1 MAAERIGA
9 ARPAERVQFVDEND
23 RRRPLARL
31 DEEIAHARRADAN
44 EHFDEFGAV
53 DGEEGHARFAG
64 DGARQQRLAGA
75 GRPDQEDAL
84 GDARAEAAIFLRVLE
99 EADDFRQ
106 FLLGL
111 VDPGDVVEGRLGVGL
126 DKDLGLAAPD
136 RHQAAEA
143 LAIGDATEPEDP
155 DAEEQQGRNDPRQ
168 QRREKRALDLAGEF
182 HMVLFELVG
191 EVGSDDCGLEHP
203 LVVLRSLPRP
213 LDGAA
218 RDPDLGDLVALQV
231 AQELAIGNDGDL
243 LVERPDVLQDEDA
256 DQRDDEIPGVPLV
269 LLAYRRHRGSDSRN
283 LSRRLNAA
291 QPGMLPFD
299 AKAAAPRKFKL
310 GRFEPRG

>member
-1 MAAERIGA
+1 MVAAIRTTPVVEFETVDLHQQLVQRLLLLVVAAERIGA

-23 RRRPLARL
+23 RRRPFARL
-31 DEEIAHARRADAN
+31 DEEIAHPRRADAD

-75 GRPDQEDAL
+75 GRPDQKDAL
-84 GDARAEAAIFLRVLE
+84 RDARAEPAVFLRVLE

-126 DKDLGLAAPD
+126 DEDLGLAAPD
-136 RHQAAEA
+136 RHQAAKA
-143 LAIGDATEPEDP
+143 LAIGEATEPEDP
-155 DAEEQQGRNDPRQ
+155 DAEEQQHRNDPGQ

-182 HMVLFELVG
+182 HVMLFELIG
-191 EVGSDDCGLEHP
+191 EIGGDDRGLECP
-203 LVVLRSLPRP
+203 LVVLRGLPCS

-231 AQELAIGNDGDL
+231 AQELAVGNDGDL

-256 DQRDDEIPGVPLV
+256 DQGDDEVPGVPLV

-283 LSRRLNAA
+283 LFA
-291 QPGMLPFD
+291 
-299 AKAAAPRKFKL
+299 
-310 GRFEPRG
+310 